1 MSNYD
6 ALKALVERISGQASI
21 ITVLRVYVDI
31 CGDLETAAVLSQ
43 CVFWSDKGRTGDGWF
58 YKSRDEWRREIGIKR
73 SSLETAVDHLCDLG
87 IVETK
92 LGSGTHNA
100 PTKLYRVNMD
110 KLTHVVAAYLSG
122 RLADFNQSNTR
133 SADSNQSSGL
143 NPANDLADSS
153 QSSYRSLLQRLPQK
167 QDVTPENAAVT
178 LPVWE
183 SLLMELRVMWNGQFK
198 RIDPRLID
206 YADEPATMLVHVKSK
221 TPGLAADLERMLRG
235 IDRSRNWKVELTTEA
250 THD

>member
-73 SSLETAVDHLCDLG
+73 SSLQTAVDHLCDIG

-110 KLTHVVAAYLSG
+110 KLSHVVAAYLSG
-122 RLADFNQSNTR
+122 RLADFNQSNAR
-133 SADSNQSSGL
+133 SADFNQSSWL
-143 NPANDLADSS
+143 IPANDLVDSS
-153 QSSYRSLLQRLPQK
+153 QSSYRSLQQRLPQK
-167 QDVTPENAAVT
+167 QEVSPEKADVTP
-178 LPVWE
+178 PVWD

-198 RIDPRLID
+198 RIDPQLID
-206 YADEPATMLVHVKSK
+206 YSDAPASMLVHVKSQ

-235 IDRSRNWKVELTTEA
+235 IDPAHNWQVTLTTEA
-250 THD
+250 SHD